1 MNMVKM
7 LKKAGFIMTDN
18 NFGVDWNSDYDA
30 AIIRLILSMEAKLK
44 KRDRKIAKLQHE
56 IAKLKSPYY
65 KRASPPDPSKSYD
78 AVERT
83 WSTDYEAV

>member
-30 AIIRLILSMEAKLK
+30 AIIRLMLAMEAKLK

-65 KRASPPDPSKSYD
+65 KHASAPDPSNSYD
-78 AVERT
+78 AVERV
-83 WSTDYEAV
+83 WG

>member
-18 NFGVDWNSDYDA
+18 NFGVDWNSNYDA

-44 KRDRKIAKLQHE
+44 KRDRKIAKLQHD
-56 IAKLKSPYY
+56 IAKLKASYLRPS
-65 KRASPPDPSKSYD
+65 SPPDPSRSYD
-78 AVERT
+78 DVERV
-83 WSTDYEAV
+83 WGKDYV